1 MIIEHVINNN
11 IVSSLDGDNEV
22 VVSGRGI
29 GFGRRPGDP
38 VDDSRIEKIYRMDTK
53 EQMGK
58 FKDIL
63 ASVPPECLKICDE
76 IIADATKELN
86 VELNRNIYVTL
97 TDHVN
102 FALERYDQ
110 GMDFENILTEEV
122 SNYYPNEFR
131 IGLKAVEL
139 IKRETGKNLRRDEA
153 ASIALH
159 IVSAELNTKM
169 SVAYGLT
176 QMVKQI
182 QTILER
188 DIDMSNE
195 ETRRGFE
202 EMVPSFKHF
211 AYRVIADQQYQSED
225 DQLYEFIRDHYPR
238 QYECC
243 TQIEKYVNDMFGK
256 TVSNEEKNYMV
267 MKFRRLDFIN
277 KCS

>member
-1 MIIEHVINNN
+1 
-11 IVSSLDGDNEV
+11 
-22 VVSGRGI
+22 
-29 GFGRRPGDP
+29 
-38 VDDSRIEKIYRMDTK
+38 
-53 EQMGK
+53 
-58 FKDIL
+58 
-63 ASVPPECLKICDE
+63 
-76 IIADATKELN
+76 
-86 VELNRNIYVTL
+86 
-97 TDHVN
+97 
-102 FALERYDQ
+102 
-110 GMDFENILTEEV
+110 
-122 SNYYPNEFR
+122 
-131 IGLKAVEL
+131 
-139 IKRETGKNLRRDEA
+139 
-153 ASIALH
+153 
-159 IVSAELNTKM
+159 M

-195 ETRRGFE
+195 ETRGRFE

-225 DQLYEFIRDHYPR
+225 DQLYKFIREHYPR

-267 MKFRRLDFIN
+267 MKFRRLDFKN